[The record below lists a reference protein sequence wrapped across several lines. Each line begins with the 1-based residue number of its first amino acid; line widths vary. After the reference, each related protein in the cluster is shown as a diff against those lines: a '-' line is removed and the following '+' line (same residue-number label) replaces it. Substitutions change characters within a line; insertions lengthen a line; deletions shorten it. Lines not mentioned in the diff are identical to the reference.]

1 MHSYSNLY
9 TFASY
14 KNSVTVNFIN
24 PTTKPYNSFNFS
36 SNNYS
41 TLEPTLEPPPPPL
54 RTENNNCICKIER
67 NNDDKILIVV
77 TSITSSLFAVLF
89 FLLIWYK
96 FIFKKNLL
104 KWSRNNDDANF
115 GFGYNET

>member
-14 KNSVTVNFIN
+14 KNSV
-24 PTTKPYNSFNFS
+24 SFNFS
-36 SNNYS
+36 SNNYP

-54 RTENNNCICKIER
+54 RIESNACICKIER
-67 NNDDKILIVV
+67 NNDDKILIVA